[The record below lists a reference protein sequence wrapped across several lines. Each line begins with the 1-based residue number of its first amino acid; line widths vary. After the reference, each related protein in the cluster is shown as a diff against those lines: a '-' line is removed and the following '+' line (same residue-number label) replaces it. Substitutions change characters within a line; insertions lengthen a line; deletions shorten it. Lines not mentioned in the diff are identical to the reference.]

1 MKPIRTETD
10 YRAALSEIETL
21 WDAEEGTPEADRLEV
36 LALLVQDY
44 ECRHYPIPA
53 PDPIDFL
60 AHVME
65 ARGLTRKDLE
75 PYIGHRGRVA
85 EVLCRVRPLTLDMI
99 RRLVD
104 GLDLPADV
112 LVRRYDT
119 RMAA

>member
-10 YRAALSEIETL
+10 YRAALAEIETL
-21 WDAEEGTPEADRLEV
+21 WDAEDGSAEADRVEV
-36 LALLVQDY
+36 LILLVQDY
-44 ECRHYPIPA
+44 ERRHHPIPD

-75 PYIGHRGRVA
+75 LYIGHRGRVA
-85 EVLCRVRPLTLDMI
+85 EVLGRVRPLTLDMI

-104 GLDLPADV
+104 GLGLPADV
-112 LVRRYDT
+112 LLQRYET
-119 RMAA
+119 RTAA